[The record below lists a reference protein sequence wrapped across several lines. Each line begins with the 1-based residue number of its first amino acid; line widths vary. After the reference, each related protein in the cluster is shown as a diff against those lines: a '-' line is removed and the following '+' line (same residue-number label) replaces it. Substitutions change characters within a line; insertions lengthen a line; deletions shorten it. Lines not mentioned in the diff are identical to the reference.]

1 MDISEPLDADMT
13 SYYQY
18 IIGIARWMIELGCV
32 DIATEVSMLSSNND
46 YPREGN
52 FEAVL
57 NIMSYLKGRH
67 NLCLSLDPS

>member
-32 DIATEVSMLSSNND
+32 DIATEVSMLSSHNA
-46 YPREGN
+46 YPREGM
-52 FEAVL
+52 FEDDF
-57 NIMSYLKGRH
+57 NI
-67 NLCLSLDPS
+67 CLI